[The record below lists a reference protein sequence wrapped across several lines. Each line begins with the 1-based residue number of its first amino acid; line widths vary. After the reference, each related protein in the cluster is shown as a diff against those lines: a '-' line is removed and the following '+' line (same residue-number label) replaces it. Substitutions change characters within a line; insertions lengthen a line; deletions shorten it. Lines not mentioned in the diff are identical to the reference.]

1 MALPGSRAAEGPT
14 WIDAETMFAMRHI
27 VRNVPE
33 RLLSPTGRPG
43 GYIGKKRGNG
53 LEIVDVRLFSEGDDA
68 RHIDAAATA
77 RTAKTHVRTFRD
89 ERDRAA
95 LLIADFRSAMLWGT
109 KTRLRSVAAAG
120 ALALVGWRV
129 VEGGGRVSLLTEG
142 CHGSLYLP
150 PRSRERAMAAA
161 TAALEEAHKASIAAL
176 DQGTPREAS
185 LETMLEQAIARSTS
199 GTTLVLASSLDD
211 ADESFDKLLLAARRR
226 FDIVLLLIR
235 DRFERAAPRGAYPYL
250 VMGEATPASMRW
262 AFVPKAEASRE
273 DERIERLRSSGI
285 DLRVIEADTDWT
297 DMALALEAVDGPRS
311 YR

>member
-1 MALPGSRAAEGPT
+1 MALPGQRAAEGPT
-14 WIDAETMFAMRHI
+14 WIDAEAMFAMRHI

-33 RLLSPTGRPG
+33 RLLNPTGRPG

-129 VEGGGRVSLLTEG
+129 IEGGGRVSLMAEG
-142 CHGSLYLP
+142 CDGILYLP
-150 PRSRERAMAAA
+150 PRSREHAMAAT
-161 TAALEEAHKASIAAL
+161 TAALEQTHRASIAAL
-176 DQGTPREAS
+176 EHGTLKEISIVA
-185 LETMLEQAIARSTS
+185 MLEQAIARSSS
-199 GTTLVLASSLDD
+199 GTTIVLASSLDD
-211 ADESFDKLLLAARRR
+211 ADAEFDQLLLAARRR
-226 FDIVLLLIR
+226 FDIVVLLIR
-235 DRFERAAPRGAYPYL
+235 DRFEKAAPRGAYPYL
-250 VMGEATPASMRW
+250 VIGEPESASMRW
-262 AFVPKAEASRE
+262 AFVPKTSEARQ
-273 DERIERLRSSGI
+273 DVRIDRLRSAGI
-285 DLRVIEADTDWT
+285 DLRVIDTDADWT
-297 DMALALEAVDGPRS
+297 DMARVLETVDGPRS